1 MVCLIIVSTSGPDL
15 SRFRLSLVR
24 LVTRSAKARFGQVGN
39 QVRKVKDQVGQG
51 QGHELDNKQ
60 YADFIM
66 FMQELHFFLN
76 SSIDCAELENHK
88 KETGHE
94 DVTRFSFADC

>member
-51 QGHELDNKQ
+51 QGQELDNIRNQ
-60 YADFIM
+60 GDGISFEDDPPTHSGTV
-66 FMQELHFFLN
+66 QNLELLLHLKIN
-76 SSIDCAELENHK
+76 SFN
-88 KETGHE
+88 
-94 DVTRFSFADC
+94 FS

>member
-39 QVRKVKDQVGQG
+39 QVGKVKDQVGQG
-51 QGHELDNKQ
+51 QGQELDNK
-60 YADFIM
+60 
-66 FMQELHFFLN
+66 H
-76 SSIDCAELENHK
+76 
-88 KETGHE
+88 
-94 DVTRFSFADC
+94 

>member
-1 MVCLIIVSTSGPDL
+1 MGWWGGVVCLIIVSTSGPDL

-51 QGHELDNKQ
+51 QGQELDNIWDIHIGVIITL
-60 YADFIM
+60 YLHLA
-66 FMQELHFFLN
+66 FM
-76 SSIDCAELENHK
+76 S
-88 KETGHE
+88 
-94 DVTRFSFADC
+94 R